1 MPPLTAVV
9 LAAGQGTRMKS
20 SMPKVLHALGGR
32 SMLGHVLA
40 ATAPLAARHTL
51 VVVGAGRE
59 AVEEHLA
66 QRFAAD
72 AQRPHA
78 QTRRHEKGRALAHS
92 VQPDH
97 LRPALSPVESGLF
110 MSF

>member
-1 MPPLTAVV
+1 MTVPPQPSAAPEGGIAAVVV

-51 VVVGAGRE
+51 VVVGAGRWRWWLC
-59 AVEEHLA
+59 ALV
-66 QRFAAD
+66 AAACPNLRHRREGCD
-72 AQRPHA
+72 SRVRPVRVA
-78 QTRRHEKGRALAHS
+78 GCALAD
-92 VQPDH
+92 P
-97 LRPALSPVESGLF
+97 RP
-110 MSF
+110 